1 MKKAPPEYYFTN
13 TGTAVFTAC
22 LLMMAFLLPSPA
34 EAQEETA
41 RPSVGLA
48 LSGGGAHGI
57 AHIGVLK
64 VMEEAGL
71 RPDYITGVSMGSIVG
86 GMYSLGY
93 SADSIIKIL
102 HNLDMNLIMN
112 NRIPENKIIFEE
124 KKRFYNS
131 IMSLPIKSTKVL
143 LPSGIMNGQ
152 QIENMLNY
160 YAWPAADINDF
171 SRLPIPFSCM
181 AVDIVTVT
189 KRELKSGY
197 LADAM
202 RASMAIP
209 TVFTP
214 VEIDSA
220 LLVDGGLLRNIAV
233 TELKDMGA
241 DIIIGSYTGF
251 HLKNEEELQTATGI
265 IKQIGFMQAYWDFNN
280 EKEKIDFLIEPEVKD
295 LPSLE
300 FNNHDTTIQRGYK
313 AALVYRDD
321 FRRLA
326 DSLNR
331 IAPQKP
337 IENILDRQYHTFDRI
352 EVTGNKII
360 DAAQITG
367 VLDIEPRQK
376 VDKEQLREG
385 IELLYGKAWFE
396 KIRYRVVPRNDSL
409 ILVIDCVERPQ
420 TMLYG
425 SVHYDNALKA
435 GLIIGFTSRNLITR
449 RSVISA
455 DACIAD
461 YFRYNFNVTQF
472 VGRNQKFGL
481 SVNLTGDNSLYPSL
495 EIRGFS
501 GAVTSTNFYNMLII
515 NKRIGLNNMM
525 NISAGIENM
534 YLAPEFPT
542 ACGMTRLRYNYIS
555 ESFDYQANTLN
566 TKYFPDKGIV
576 YQLAAATSKLY
587 SGYISSDSLNAE
599 CTSENPHEFSFDR
612 FYTLRGSLSHYF
624 SPHRKVSFNLRGDA
638 LFITGT
644 DSVTANNNFFLLGGI
659 QSSGRRSVPAAGFH
673 PYQIAVRQLA
683 GIGFETDIEIF
694 RDVHLTF
701 SANAFAI
708 REAGRTSGYSL
719 LAGYSAG
726 AGYMSII
733 GPIKAGIMQG
743 FYGEESGFN
752 KFKGY
757 ISIGYNF

>member
-1 MKKAPPEYYFTN
+1 MKKAHPEYCFPD
-13 TGTAVFTAC
+13 TGTAFYAAC
-22 LLMMAFLLPSPA
+22 LLMMIFLLPSPA
-34 EAQEETA
+34 DAQEEST
-41 RPSVGLA
+41 RPEIGLA

-93 SADSIIKIL
+93 SADSIISIL
-102 HNLDMNLIMN
+102 HNMDMDLILN

-124 KKRFYNS
+124 KRHFYNS
-131 IMSLPIKSTKVL
+131 IMALPIQSSKVII
-143 LPSGIMNGQ
+143 PSGIMNGQ
-152 QIENMLNY
+152 QIETMLNY

-171 SRLPIPFSCM
+171 SKLPIPFSCM

-189 KRELKSGY
+189 RRQLTGGY
-197 LADAM
+197 LPDAM

-214 VEIDSA
+214 VKSDSS

-233 TELKDMGA
+233 TELKEMGA
-241 DIIIGSYTGF
+241 DIVIGSYTGF
-251 HLKNEEELQTATGI
+251 HLKNQEELQTATGI
-265 IKQIGFMQAYWDFNN
+265 IKQIGFMHSYWDFND
-280 EKEKIDFLIEPEVKD
+280 EKEKIDFLIEPVVKD
-295 LPSLE
+295 LPSME
-300 FNNHDTTIQRGYK
+300 FSNPDTTIQRGYK
-313 AALVYRDD
+313 AALVYRDQ

-326 DSLNR
+326 DSLNM
-331 IAPQKP
+331 IAPQEP
-337 IENILDRQYHTFDRI
+337 LVNILDRQYYTFDRI
-352 EVTGNKII
+352 EVTGNKIT
-360 DAAQITG
+360 DAVQITG

-376 VDKEQLREG
+376 VDKDQLLEG

-396 KIRYRVVPRNDSL
+396 KIRYRIVPRNDSL
-409 ILVIDCVERPQ
+409 ILVIDCLEKPK

-435 GLIIGFTSRNLITR
+435 GLIIGFSSRNLITR
-449 RSVISA
+449 RSVINV
-455 DACIAD
+455 DGYIAD
-461 YFRYNFNVTQF
+461 FFRYNLIGTQF
-472 VGRNQKFGL
+472 IGRNQKFGL
-481 SVNLTGDNSLYPSL
+481 SFNLAGDNSLYPSL
-495 EIRGFS
+495 EIRGMR
-501 GAVTSTNFYNMLII
+501 GAVTSTNFYNMLVI

-525 NISAGIENM
+525 NLSAGIENL
-534 YLAPEFPT
+534 YLSPEFPT
-542 ACGMTRLRYNYIS
+542 ECGMTRLRYNYLS
-555 ESFDYQANTLN
+555 GSFDYQANTLN
-566 TKYFPDKGIV
+566 SKHFPDKGIV
-576 YQLAAATSKLY
+576 YLLSGTTSKLY
-587 SGYISSDSLNAE
+587 SGNISSDSLSAE
-599 CTSENPHEFSFDR
+599 CTRDNPHEFSFDR
-612 FYTLRGSLSHYF
+612 FYTLRGSFSHYF
-624 SPHRKVSFNLRGDA
+624 SPHKKVSFNIRGDA
-638 LFITGT
+638 LFISAT
-644 DSVTANNNFFLLGGI
+644 DSLTARNNFYLLGGV
-659 QSSGRRSVPAAGFH
+659 QSSGRKSVPAAGFH
-673 PYQIAVRQLA
+673 PYEIPVKELA
-683 GIGFETDIEIF
+683 GVGFETDIELF

-708 REAGRTSGYSL
+708 READRTTGYSL

-743 FYGEESGFN
+743 FYREESGFN